1 MTTEEELI
9 KRVRELED
17 LVVFLAIDRN
27 HDEAYVNWWYHNG
40 GGQTMY
46 RHDVATDTVHN
57 SIINIWKKREEE
69 EHINKVAV
77 DREELKRQ
85 LKREIMSEL
94 SVGNKSNES
103 DL

>member
-57 SIINIWKKREEE
+57 SIINIRL
-69 EHINKVAV
+69 INNTF
-77 DREELKRQ
+77 LKIINFINQ
-85 LKREIMSEL
+85 KIFI
-94 SVGNKSNES
+94 
-103 DL
+103 